1 MAVGRTSAT
10 PTLCGPIMILAETL
24 FGRSLATQE
33 EAQEK
38 VGPVTGIPMLGL
50 DALSSAA
57 YGPEETL
64 TILLPLGTMGIAW
77 IGPLTALILA
87 LLAVLP
93 YSKFVHGIYRSAALL
108 RHAIEQKKPGR

>member
-1 MAVGRTSAT
+1 
-10 PTLCGPIMILAETL
+10 MILAETL

-57 YGPEETL
+57 YGPEATL

-87 LLAVLP
+87 LLAAWQQDAP
-93 YSKFVHGIYRSAALL
+93 GGDFQAWTAAQTDAALAAL
-108 RHAIEQKKPGR
+108 VAA